1 MREGGGAVQRLSFSW
16 CTRGVRRT
24 TAVAG
29 RTGGGGASNRRR
41 ETTPGVGQAGPNG
54 LMTRVGKENARKKIK
69 QAAKEFWAGL
79 EMG

>member
-1 MREGGGAVQRLSFSW
+1 LTGSRLDEGRGRGSAATQLLVVHQRGAAHNSGGGA
-16 CTRGVRRT
+16 G
-24 TAVAG
+24 
-29 RTGGGGASNRRR
+29 NRRR